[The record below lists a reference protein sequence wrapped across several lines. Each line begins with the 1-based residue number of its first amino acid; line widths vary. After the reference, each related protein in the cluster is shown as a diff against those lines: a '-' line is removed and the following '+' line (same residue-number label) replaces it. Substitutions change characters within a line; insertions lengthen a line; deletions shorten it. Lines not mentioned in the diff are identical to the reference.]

1 MNATPLSKEQQV
13 VVLDFEFRPIG
24 GLDGN
29 PLEIICGVFKDIQS
43 GISIRLWQEELREHK
58 SPPLCLNDETT
69 LVAYYASAE
78 MSCFRTLGWPRRYKV
93 IDLFAEFRVLTN
105 GLLPRDQQS
114 LIAALTHFGGSPVTR
129 SHKEVMR
136 SLALRGGP
144 YTEQEKGSL
153 LEYCLEDV
161 EMTEQLYLAMIQW
174 IDYPRALIR
183 GAFCIPLAEME
194 AHGSPLDYQTLNELR
209 QSWDAIKAALIDSI
223 DRDFKVYENGSFKED
238 LFESYLL
245 RHRIQWPRLASG
257 RLQLDEETF
266 KEMTRAHPNLKPLR
280 TLRESLSKLRLAKL
294 QAGTDGRNRCLLSP
308 FGASTGRNTP
318 STSKFIFGWPKWA
331 RGLIQP
337 KPGQSI
343 AYIDFSQQEFGV
355 AAALSGDQN
364 MAQAYR
370 SDDPY
375 LQFAIQA
382 GAVPSHA
389 TRTSHPNER
398 DQFKQCVLATQ
409 YGMEARGLA
418 QRINQPVIRARQLLA
433 QHRRIYRK
441 FWDWSDN
448 VFHDAISKNKIQ
460 TLYGWRLQLMPEVNP
475 RSIRNFPM
483 QASAA
488 EMLRVACILIHER
501 GIQLCAP
508 VHDALLI
515 EAPDCEITKAA
526 AIAKDCMTKASE
538 IVLDGFSL
546 DSDVRILTYPER
558 FLDEDSQPF
567 WDQVMT
573 LMARAK
579 EKSSENCNTKL

>member
-1 MNATPLSKEQQV
+1 MNAIPINKEQRV
-13 VVLDFEFRPIG
+13 VVLDFEFRPVG
-24 GLDGN
+24 GLEGN
-29 PLEIICGVFKDIQS
+29 PLEVICGVFKDIQS
-43 GISIRLWQEELREHK
+43 GTNVKLWQEELRQYK
-58 SPPLCLNDETT
+58 SPPLCSGGNTT

-78 MSCFRTLGWPRRYKV
+78 MSCFRALGWSQSYNI

-114 LIAALTHFGGSPVTR
+114 LIAALTYFGGEPVNQA
-129 SHKEVMR
+129 HKESMR

-144 YTEQEKGSL
+144 FSDQERCSL
-153 LEYCLEDV
+153 LEYCSQDV
-161 EMTEQLYLAMIQW
+161 EMTAQLYLAMIRS
-174 IDYPRALIR
+174 IDHPRALIR
-183 GAFCIPLAEME
+183 GAFCNPLAEME
-194 AHGSPLDYQTLNELR
+194 SHGSPLDYQTLNQLKK
-209 QSWDAIKAALIDSI
+209 SWDAIKAALIDSI

-238 LFESYLL
+238 LFEAYLL
-245 RHRIQWPRLASG
+245 RQQIQWPRLASG
-257 RLQLDEETF
+257 RLRLDEETF
-266 KEMTRAHPNLKPLR
+266 KEMTRAYPKLKPLR

-318 STSKFIFGWPKWA
+318 SPSKFIFGWPKWA

-343 AYIDFSQQEFGV
+343 AYLDFSQQEFGV

-364 MAQAYR
+364 MAQAYK
-370 SDDPY
+370 SGDPY

-382 GAVPSHA
+382 GAIPSHA
-389 TRTSHPNER
+389 TRMSHPTER

-409 YGMEARGLA
+409 YGMGPNSLA
-418 QRINQPVIRARQLLA
+418 LRINQPVIRARQLLA

-441 FWDWSDN
+441 FWEWSDN
-448 VFHDAISKNKIQ
+448 VFDTAISNNQMQ
-460 TLYGWRLQLMPEVNP
+460 TLYGWRLHLMPDVNP

-483 QASAA
+483 QSVSA
-488 EMLRVACILIHER
+488 EMLRVACILIHEQ

-515 EAPDCEITKAA
+515 EAPDGEITKAA
-526 AIAKDCMTKASE
+526 VIAKDCMTKASE

-573 LMARAK
+573 LMTRAK
-579 EKSSENCNTKL
+579 EKSSENFNTKL